1 MFSRFILVTILY
13 ALVGCG
19 GGGGGGTPSEPNL
32 SIPPAN
38 SSPVFSSSATFDVEE
53 NQTSIGNVV
62 ASDADGDTVSYSVSG
77 DDASLV
83 NIDSSTGALSF
94 VSPPDY
100 ESVQSY
106 SITAVASDG
115 TDETTQS
122 ISIAIT
128 NIDPPSLSQMGVSG
142 TFDDGQSEELL
153 SLDQNGKVFSGRTS
167 HNGSVD
173 QLVASFEYQGVSV
186 LIGDIAQESGI
197 TVNDFTDIVTYTVT
211 NSDGDIENFTVD
223 LTRFTGLP
231 VVYLKTDD
239 SVAIDS
245 KDDYVRGDTSIFGGR
260 NFDDLEQVEMKIRGR
275 GNSTWG
281 LHPKKPF
288 QMKLSDKAEFLGMPK
303 DKKWLFLAEY
313 LDKTMLRNKISFEMG
328 YISNLDWTPQG
339 RFAEVYI
346 NDQYNG
352 TYNITQKVEESDN
365 RVVLGDTG
373 YLLELDQLERLDP
386 DDVYFESAIT
396 DKFLV
401 NVKEPSIERNSPEY
415 VYIKEK
421 INHCEK
427 VISGVSTGN
436 SSFFAVF
443 DTISDNVWDVNLS
456 QTITLIPDSNYTVS
470 FRAVSYPIN
479 RTMIAGLGLYHDPW
493 TNVGESVS
501 LTTDWQTFTLT
512 QTTTDFGD
520 NQSRVLFDMGGDQGG
535 EVYIDDVSV
544 LTADGVELVT
554 NGDFANREA
563 SWEGGAANPV
573 NIIYMPHAEM
583 RYTDCIDIDS
593 FVDWYLISEIT
604 KNVDSKSFSSMFL
617 NVVPGEKIKM
627 GPLWDFDLSFGNVDY
642 ADSRYAEGWW
652 VKYHPWYE
660 RLFEYPDFID
670 RVKERFAFFR
680 ANQGFILDKIDTY
693 AEQLQWAQQENDSK
707 WQTLGMYVWPNP
719 VYFDTYQEEVDHMK
733 AWYTNRMN
741 WLDEAIDGLIGTSGV
756 VGDGQSP
763 ITHSVPGLIQ
773 AEEYSAMDG
782 IEVEASADEGG
793 GSNIGYIGTGD
804 WVEYTMDV
812 ASSGS
817 YLFEYRVASSG
828 GSSGFEVL
836 VDGLLVDTQSISD
849 TGGWQSWTT
858 TSAVVDLSAGNQVLR
873 LNAIGDSW
881 NLNWINLTAQQ

>member
-1 MFSRFILVTILY
+1 MFSRFIPTFIFL
-13 ALVGCG
+13 ALVGC

-32 SIPPAN
+32 SLPPAN
-38 SSPVFSSSATFDVEE
+38 NPPVFSSSTTFDVEE
-53 NQTSIGNVV
+53 NQTSIGSVV

-77 DDASLV
+77 DDASSV
-83 NIDSSTGALSF
+83 NIDSSTGVLSF
-94 VSPPDY
+94 ISPPDY

-106 SITAVASDG
+106 SLTAVASDG
-115 TDETTQS
+115 TDETAQS
-122 ISIAIT
+122 ISITIT
-128 NIDPPSLSQMGVSG
+128 NIDPPSLSQMGLSG

-153 SLDQNGKVFSGRTS
+153 SLDQNGKVFSGRTL

-231 VVYLKTDD
+231 IVYLKTDD

-245 KDDYVRGDTSIFGGR
+245 KDDYVRGDTSVFGGR

-288 QMKLSDKAEFLGMPK
+288 QMKLSDKAEFLGMPN

-313 LDKTMLRNKISFEMG
+313 SDKTMLRNKMSFEMG
-328 YISNLDWTPQG
+328 YLSNLDWTPQG

-346 NDQYNG
+346 NDEYNG

-365 RVVLGDTG
+365 RVPLGDTG
-373 YLLELDQLERLDP
+373 YLLELDQLSRLDP
-386 DDVYFESAIT
+386 DDVYFESVIT

-401 NVKEPSIERNSPEY
+401 NIKEPNLDLDSTEY
-415 VYIKEK
+415 VYIKTL
-421 INHCEK
+421 INDFENAML
-427 VISGVSTGN
+427 GSTTMT
-436 SSFFAVF
+436 SYFAVSE
-443 DTISDNVWDVNLS
+443 TNSDNVWDVNLS
-456 QTITLIPDSNYTVS
+456 QTMTLVPNSEYRVS
-470 FRAVSYPIN
+470 FKAKSSID

-493 TNVGESVS
+493 TNVGEPVS
-501 LTTDWQTFTLT
+501 LTTAWQTFTLT

-520 NQSRVLFDMGGDQGG
+520 DQSRVLFDMGGDQGG
-535 EVYIDDVSV
+535 EVWIDDVSV

-554 NGDFANREA
+554 NGDFQSGESN
-563 SWEGGAANPV
+563 WEGGAASGS
-573 NIIYMPHAEM
+573 NITSYPSGAEG
-583 RYTDCIDIDS
+583 YAEYIDIDS

-617 NVVPGEKIKM
+617 NVMPGEKIKM

-660 RLFEYPDFID
+660 RLFEYPGFVD

-680 ANQGFILDKIDTY
+680 ANQGVILDKIDTY

-719 VYFDTYQEEVDHMK
+719 VYFDTYQEEVDHVK

-741 WLDEAIDGLIGTSGV
+741 WLDEAIDGLTGTSEV
-756 VGDGQSP
+756 VEDDQSP
-763 ITHSVPGLIQ
+763 ISHSVPGLIQ

-782 IEVEASADEGG
+782 IEVEDSSDEGG

-804 WVEYTMDV
+804 WVEYMIDV
-812 ASSGS
+812 ASTGS

-849 TGGWQSWTT
+849 TEGWQSWTT
-858 TSAVVDLSAGNQVLR
+858 TSAVLDLSAGNQVLR

>member
-1 MFSRFILVTILY
+1 MFSRFIPTFIFF
-13 ALVGCG
+13 ALVGC

-32 SIPPAN
+32 SLPPAN
-38 SSPVFSSSATFDVEE
+38 NPPVFSSSTTFDVEE
-53 NQTSIGNVV
+53 NQTSIGSVV

-77 DDASLV
+77 DDASSV
-83 NIDSSTGALSF
+83 NIDSSTGVLSF
-94 VSPPDY
+94 ISPPDY

-106 SITAVASDG
+106 SLTAVASDG

-122 ISIAIT
+122 IAITIT
-128 NIDPPSLSQMGVSG
+128 NIDPPSLSQMGLSG

-153 SLDQNGKVFSGRTS
+153 SLDQNGKVFSGRTL

-186 LIGDIAQESGI
+186 LIGDIPQESGT

-211 NSDGDIENFTVD
+211 NSDGDVENFTVD

-231 VVYLKTDD
+231 IVYLKTDD

-245 KDDYVRGDTSIFGGR
+245 KDDYVRGDTSVFGGR

-288 QMKLSDKAEFLGMPK
+288 QMKLSDKAEFLGMPN

-313 LDKTMLRNKISFEMG
+313 SDKTMLRNKMSFEMG
-328 YISNLDWTPQG
+328 YLSNLDWTPQG

-346 NDQYNG
+346 NDEYNG

-365 RVVLGDTG
+365 RVPLGDTG
-373 YLLELDQLERLDP
+373 YLLELDQLSRLDP
-386 DDVYFESAIT
+386 DDVYFESVIT

-401 NVKEPSIERNSPEY
+401 NIKEPNLDLDSTEY
-415 VYIKEK
+415 VYIKTL
-421 INHCEK
+421 INDFENAML
-427 VISGVSTGN
+427 GSTTMT
-436 SSFFAVF
+436 SYFAVSE
-443 DTISDNVWDVNLS
+443 TNSDNVWDVNLS
-456 QTITLIPDSNYTVS
+456 QTMTLVPNSEYRVS
-470 FRAVSYPIN
+470 FRAKSSID

-493 TNVGESVS
+493 TNVGEPVS
-501 LTTDWQTFTLT
+501 LTTAWQTFTLT

-520 NQSRVLFDMGGDQGG
+520 DQSRVLFDMGGDQGG
-535 EVYIDDVSV
+535 EVWIDDVSV

-554 NGDFANREA
+554 NGDFQSGESN
-563 SWEGGAANPV
+563 WEGGAASGS
-573 NIIYMPHAEM
+573 NITSYPSGAEG
-583 RYTDCIDIDS
+583 YAEYIDIDS

-617 NVVPGEKIKM
+617 NVMPGEKIKM

-660 RLFEYPDFID
+660 RLFEYPGFVD

-680 ANQGFILDKIDTY
+680 ANQGVILDKIDTY

-741 WLDEAIDGLIGTSGV
+741 WLDEAIDGLTGTSEV
-756 VGDGQSP
+756 VEDGQSP
-763 ITHSVPGLIQ
+763 ITHSVPGFIQ

-782 IEVEASADEGG
+782 IEVEDSADEGG

-804 WVEYTMDV
+804 WVEYMIDV
-812 ASSGS
+812 DSTGS
-817 YLFEYRVASSG
+817 YLIEYRVASSG

-858 TSAVVDLSAGNQVLR
+858 ISAVLDLSAGNQVLR